1 VTPQIVVVVTGL
13 SGAGKT
19 TAVAALEDLGFF
31 CVDNMPIPVVEL
43 TLDSLWEH
51 DVDRV
56 ALGIDVRVGAFLEL
70 APTVVDNIKSKG
82 MRSVSVLFLDA
93 ADDVLIRRFGST
105 RRPHPLSTS
114 APPGAER
121 GATAVLDGITIER
134 SKLAPLRALASV
146 VIDTSALSIHE
157 LRRAVI
163 ARYDYR
169 GDQSPKLNTRIVSF
183 GFKYGLPMD
192 ADMVLDVRF
201 LKNPYFVDS
210 MRTRTGLDL
219 DVSDYVLET
228 EDGKALLEH
237 ALSLIRY
244 CIPQFE
250 REGKSHVTIAIGCT
264 GGRHR
269 SVAVAQAIASRIHR
283 PPLWPVE
290 LVHRDVE
297 RDLEHD
303 RAQLNQ
309 FQDTHPIVG
318 GFAK

>member
-31 CVDNMPIPVVEL
+31 CVDNMPIPVVES

-105 RRPHPLSTS
+105 RRPHPLSTL
-114 APPGAER
+114 ATLGAER

-290 LVHRDVE
+290 LVHRDIE

-309 FQDTHPIVG
+309 FQDAHPIVG

>member
-1 VTPQIVVVVTGL
+1 MTPQIVVVVTGL

-31 CVDNMPIPVVEL
+31 CVDNMPIPVVES

-114 APPGAER
+114 AAPGAER

-210 MRTRTGLDL
+210 MRTKTGLDL
-219 DVSDYVLET
+219 DVSDYVLEN
-228 EDGKALLEH
+228 ENGKALLEH

-269 SVAVAQAIASRIHR
+269 SVAVAQAIASSIHR

-290 LVHRDVE
+290 LLHRDVE

-303 RAQLNQ
+303 RPQLNQ
-309 FQDTHPIVG
+309 FQDAHPIVG